1 MHGYRHPK
9 IFGVAPRSG
18 RGQAVDRISVCLTL
32 KIAEGLDSDDCAE
45 DGIGFFI
52 PQYETF
58 ENLPSFVI
66 PAKAGIHKT
75 LKGLDSCFRR
85 NDDLLGFG
93 RNSKVSI

>member
-1 MHGYRHPK
+1 MKFSWDPDKEK
-9 IFGVAPRSG
+9 INRRKHKVAFFD
-18 RGQAVDRISVCLTL
+18 ACHVFADKCLLTVY
-32 KIAEGLDSDDCAE
+32 D
-45 DGIGFFI
+45 
-52 PQYETF
+52 ETF

-93 RNSKVSI
+93 RNSKVS